1 MSEKLRSKYYSE
13 LDEPA
18 KKRYNE
24 KVRAIGGLDPYCRLE
39 SRGKSAFVTAVEW
52 MNWPDVTYADVY
64 NYLIL
69 TSSLTY
75 DQLKAY
81 KSLEGYNHFING
93 WVTNITVTEMNVQ
106 PMAKSFL
113 FTALVKHSQRLSLP
127 PLKVWIAVKQSGE
140 VLCAHCSCMAGLG
153 EACSHVAAVLFTAE
167 ANTQSK
173 QQFSS
178 TSLPCSWLPTS
189 FQFVNFSKV
198 AEIDFKTP
206 SMKRKLSLL
215 SDCDE
220 GPSEQ
225 KKLYTAQIPKPTES
239 ELNQFFVNLSK
250 IEGKPVL
257 LTHTPGFSDAY
268 IPVTHLPNFPKPLTD
283 LFDAD
288 AMALSYPEL
297 LQHCEELYNNYVIT
311 ADQAEL
317 VQKNTQQ
324 QAKSKVWFQ
333 QKSGRVTA
341 SRLKSVIS
349 TDVSQPSLSLVKAI
363 CYPDAHQF
371 YSAACSYGCKH
382 EESA

>member
-1 MSEKLRSKYYSE
+1 
-13 LDEPA
+13 
-18 KKRYNE
+18 
-24 KVRAIGGLDPYCRLE
+24 
-39 SRGKSAFVTAVEW
+39 

-69 TSSLTY
+69 TSSLTT

-81 KSLEGYNHFING
+81 RSLEGYNHFSNG
-93 WVTNITVTEMNVQ
+93 WVTNVTIIEMNVQ
-106 PMAKSFL
+106 PKSYL

-127 PLKVWIAVKQSGE
+127 PLKVWVAVKQSGE

-167 ANTQSK
+167 ANTQTK
-173 QQFSS
+173 RQFSS

-206 SMKRKLSLL
+206 SMKRKLKVQA
-215 SDCDE
+215 DTDE

-225 KKLYTAQIPKPTES
+225 KKPYTQIPKPTGS
-239 ELNQFFVNLSK
+239 ELNQFYVNLSRT
-250 IEGKPVL
+250 EGKPVIL
-257 LTHTPGFSDAY
+257 SHTPGFSDPY
-268 IPVTHLPNFPKPLTD
+268 VPISHLPNFPKPLTE
-283 LFDAD
+283 LFDPN
-288 AMALSYPEL
+288 AMSLSYPDL
-297 LQHCEELYNNYVIT
+297 LQQCEELYNNHVLT

-317 VQKNTQQ
+317 VENNTRQ

-349 TDVSQPSLSLVKAI
+349 TDVSQPSVSLIKSI
-363 CYPDAHQF
+363 CYPDGHKF
-371 YSAACSYGCKH
+371 FSAACTYGCKH
-382 EESA
+382 EDAARKEYVYEMKKKHVQFAITE